1 MAPLEGV
8 GVLTRLGSLMGWF
21 CGRIW
26 DSSLHFIRCVAYVAA
41 MGNQW
46 TTFFFIVSSLTPYA
60 VKLLQWDPVDNPRS
74 VSSFFFIWKASFNH
88 LEYGP
93 GIFNVVSLAGT

>member
-46 TTFFFIVSSLTPYA
+46 TTFFFIVSSLTPYG
-60 VKLLQWDPVDNPRS
+60 VKLLQWDPVDNAK
-74 VSSFFFIWKASFNH
+74 VSQLFFLYLESIFQPFGIWSRH
-88 LEYGP
+88 
-93 GIFNVVSLAGT
+93 I